1 MLTALVVAEDGRP
14 NGSWQWQLGELF
26 RALGNALSGQTHAIR
41 APRHAVE
48 KQFTSA
54 TLASS
59 VFMTIRQG
67 RNNRNQCCSAL

>member
-26 RALGNALSGQTHAIR
+26 RALVKALSVQTHATR

-54 TLASS
+54 ILASS
-59 VFMTIRQG
+59 VFMAVRQG
-67 RNNRNQCCSAL
+67 RNY